1 MREADVHRVEYLVE
15 AIVDADDLQVLKV
28 GDSSLYLLVRLER
41 LKERPVAI
49 GCQFELAVVLEH
61 DLSIRVK
68 CGQHLLGE
76 KDKVGL
82 LPSEEGIV
90 LEELHCLVMILLAC
104 HDKHGACEALW
115 WDNRDGGAV
124 FKLCGVWGEL
134 VCIHLC
140 LVEALG
146 EDLEERLVAWK
157 SDVEFALGTI
167 ESETATLTSGKN
179 HYTNLTVLDQLL
191 TNGA

>member
-1 MREADVHRVEYLVE
+1 MREADVHRVEHLVE

-76 KDKVGL
+76 KDKV
-82 LPSEEGIV
+82 
-90 LEELHCLVMILLAC
+90 
-104 HDKHGACEALW
+104 
-115 WDNRDGGAV
+115 
-124 FKLCGVWGEL
+124 
-134 VCIHLC
+134 
-140 LVEALG
+140 
-146 EDLEERLVAWK
+146 
-157 SDVEFALGTI
+157 
-167 ESETATLTSGKN
+167 
-179 HYTNLTVLDQLL
+179 
-191 TNGA
+191 